1 MTRNLDIYEKEVDL
15 HSLGRKK
22 RLMQN
27 TTGIFEF
34 VNDFFFLRDSSL
46 FSVTLLHRT
55 RKKWFI
61 IQKDWFWLGKNF
73 QHDRELI
80 KQTPLG
86 CCGGDITERRYMY
99 NLMLSC
105 SGEWPR

>member
-34 VNDFFFLRDSSL
+34 VNDFFFFKRQQSL
-46 FSVTLLHRT
+46 LCNFATQNKKVMVYNSARLFLV
-55 RKKWFI
+55 RKKFPA
-61 IQKDWFWLGKNF
+61 
-73 QHDRELI
+73 R
-80 KQTPLG
+80 
-86 CCGGDITERRYMY
+86 
-99 NLMLSC
+99 
-105 SGEWPR
+105 